1 MRVLAGFVLIVSAA
15 AAAIVSDVRSA
26 AMAGDFARGENL
38 LAEYRQ
44 TSGVNGEYVEAYS
57 WMARGALGAKKYD
70 EARRYAAATRELAL
84 ELLKQRPLDQER
96 HLPIGLGAS
105 IEVEAQ
111 AQAAAGERA
120 GAVAFL
126 NEELKRWHAT
136 SIRTRIQKNI
146 NLLSLEGKPA
156 PALEMK
162 EWLGAKPQPI
172 ASYRGKPLLLF
183 FWAHWCGDCKAQAPV
198 LERLQKDFPQLAIV
212 GPTQRYGYVARGEEA
227 GPAAE
232 ANYIEQVRAASYGTL
247 TMTVPLSEENFK
259 AWGASTTPTLV
270 LVDRQGMVRLYR
282 PGKMTYEELAA
293 LVTGL

>member
-26 AMAGDFARGENL
+26 AMAGDFARGEKL
-38 LAEYRQ
+38 LAEYKQ
-44 TSGVNGEYVEAYS
+44 AGGVNGEYVEAYS

-84 ELLKQRPLDQER
+84 ALLKQRPLDQER

>member
-26 AMAGDFARGENL
+26 AMAGDFARGEKL

-44 TSGVNGEYVEAYS
+44 TSGVNGEFVEAYS

>member
-1 MRVLAGFVLIVSAA
+1 MRVLAGFVLMVSAA
-15 AAAIVSDVRSA
+15 SAAIVGDVRSA
-26 AMAGDFARGENL
+26 AMAGDFARGEKL
-38 LAEYRQ
+38 LAEYKQ
-44 TSGVNGEYVEAYS
+44 AGGVNGEYVEAYS
-57 WMARGALGAKKYD
+57 WLARGALNAKKFE

-84 ELLKQRPLDQER
+84 ALLKQRPLDQER

-111 AQAAAGERA
+111 AQAATGERA

-126 NEELKRWHAT
+126 NEELKRWYAT

-146 NLLSLEGKPA
+146 NLLSLEGKAA

-198 LERLQKDFPQLAIV
+198 LERIQKDFPQLAIV

-227 GPAAE
+227 GPADE
-232 ANYIEQVRAASYGTL
+232 ANYIEKVRAASYGML

-282 PGKMTYEELAA
+282 PGKMSYEELAA
-293 LVTGL
+293 LIKGL

>member
-1 MRVLAGFVLIVSAA
+1 MRVLAGFALIVSAA
-15 AAAIVSDVRSA
+15 AAAIVGDVRSA
-26 AMAGDFARGENL
+26 AMAGDIPRGEKL
-38 LAEYRQ
+38 LAEYKQ
-44 TSGVNGEYVEAYS
+44 AGGVNGEYVEAYS
-57 WMARGALGAKKYD
+57 WLARGALNAKKFE

-84 ELLKQRPLDQER
+84 ALLKQRPLDQER

-126 NEELKRWHAT
+126 NEELKRWYAT

-156 PALEMK
+156 PALETK

-198 LERLQKDFPQLAIV
+198 LERIQKDFPQLAIV

-227 GPAAE
+227 GPADE
-232 ANYIEQVRAASYGTL
+232 ANYIEKVRAASYGML

-282 PGKMTYEELAA
+282 PGTMSYEDLSA
-293 LVTGL
+293 LVKGL